1 MKSYRNMDLEL
12 FSYQK
17 DADGGACFCVYAPTS
32 GLPRDQAKKATLKP
46 SVRGLLQRLE
56 LRQLNAQELIEL
68 GKELAELL
76 FPLEVRQVLV
86 SNLQSLGP
94 DEGLRIRLKM
104 DTYALADL
112 PWEYTY
118 LATDDLPQAH
128 HPDQSFLA
136 LNRRIS
142 LVRNEGPPRPN
153 DSISPMD
160 REQLHITTLLSDPD
174 RPPEYPALGLAEE
187 IDKIRVMLS
196 KMENK
201 PSIHIQLYPN
211 GTIEALEDILYS
223 EPDVLHFAGYSR
235 FEGDLCV
242 SYGADLDRGAVVL
255 QDTAP
260 FSAKALALNLQDRG
274 IRLVMLGACAAGR
287 RNEVNAWTCVAPALT
302 RHASIPAVVGLQY
315 TIDHDS
321 IVAFCRNFYRTLND
335 GKSIDAAVSDG
346 RQAIYNLH
354 HGQPEYR
361 DWGVPVV
368 YLRTTDPILF
378 PRRADPAGQGN
389 SLLPQREQPA
399 VQRDPPPEPRPTSP
413 LQGEVDKRALRNAMI
428 LAFTDGELETL
439 CNDIEQDLQDDGV
452 VLAVSL
458 EIVGGGTR
466 PEKVLNLIQYL
477 DRRSHLSYLVQA
489 VRRER
494 PALAF

>member
-1 MKSYRNMDLEL
+1 
-12 FSYQK
+12 
-17 DADGGACFCVYAPTS
+17 
-32 GLPRDQAKKATLKP
+32 
-46 SVRGLLQRLE
+46 
-56 LRQLNAQELIEL
+56 
-68 GKELAELL
+68 
-76 FPLEVRQVLV
+76 
-86 SNLQSLGP
+86 
-94 DEGLRIRLKM
+94 
-104 DTYALADL
+104 
-112 PWEYTY
+112 
-118 LATDDLPQAH
+118 
-128 HPDQSFLA
+128 
-136 LNRRIS
+136 
-142 LVRNEGPPRPN
+142 
-153 DSISPMD
+153 
-160 REQLHITTLLSDPD
+160 
-174 RPPEYPALGLAEE
+174 
-187 IDKIRVMLS
+187 
-196 KMENK
+196 
-201 PSIHIQLYPN
+201 
-211 GTIEALEDILYS
+211 
-223 EPDVLHFAGYSR
+223 
-235 FEGDLCV
+235 
-242 SYGADLDRGAVVL
+242 
-255 QDTAP
+255 
-260 FSAKALALNLQDRG
+260 
-274 IRLVMLGACAAGR
+274 
-287 RNEVNAWTCVAPALT
+287 LT